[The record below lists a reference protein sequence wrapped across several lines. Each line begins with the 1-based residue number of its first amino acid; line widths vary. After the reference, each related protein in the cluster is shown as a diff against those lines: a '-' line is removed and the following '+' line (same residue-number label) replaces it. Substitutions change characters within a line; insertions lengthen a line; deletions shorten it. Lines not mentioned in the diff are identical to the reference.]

1 MTSLQRPLIGWID
14 IRDLFTHD
22 LDESLHDVMHTNIIS
37 VLPEEDQEEV
47 ARIST
52 KYDLSVVP
60 VVNKQNV
67 FMGSSQLMISFT
79 SCKKSTTKICY

>member
-1 MTSLQRPLIGWID
+1 
-14 IRDLFTHD
+14 
-22 LDESLHDVMHTNIIS
+22 MHTNIIS

-67 FMGSSQLMISFT
+67 SLGIITIDDIVHVF
-79 SCKKSTTKICY
+79 KKSTTKICY

>member
-1 MTSLQRPLIGWID
+1 MTSLQRKLISWID

-22 LDESLHDVMHTNIIS
+22 LDEGLHDAMNTNIIS

-52 KYDLSVVP
+52 KYETSVVP
-60 VVNKQNV
+60 VVNKQ
-67 FMGSSQLMISFT
+67 MCYLGS
-79 SCKKSTTKICY
+79 